1 MNDALRVAL
10 RDTGHT
16 IESLAERVGVD
27 PKTVSRW
34 LLEDRIPHAR
44 HRLTAADALQKNV
57 SDIWPDISRRRALV
71 WFRPWQEIEREAT
84 TLRSY
89 QPLVVPGLLQTE
101 AYARAVLSGG
111 GLIPRSEVERV
122 VAHRMSRQLILQRE
136 EPPRLTVVL
145 DEAVLRRPV
154 GGPAVMREQL
164 LALAESAGQPHIRV
178 YVVPSTVGEYA
189 GINGPFVL
197 ATAEDH
203 RIAGYLDN
211 QLQGQVVSEHD
222 EIAAILAVWENVR
235 GETLSRWQSVD
246 LIREVAESWSA
257 TKPG

>member
-84 TLRSY
+84 TLRWFE
-89 QPLVVPGLLQTE
+89 PNVLPGLLQTE
-101 AYARAVLSGG
+101 AYARAVLAGG
-111 GLIPRSEVERV
+111 GLIPRSEVARLV
-122 VAHRMSRQLILQRE
+122 DHRMSRQLILHRE
-136 EPPRLTVVL
+136 EPPLLTAVL

-164 LALAESAGQPHIRV
+164 LALAEASTQPHIRIH
-178 YVVPSTVGEYA
+178 VVPSTVGEYA
-189 GINGPFVL
+189 GLNGPFII
-197 ATAEDH
+197 ATAPDH

-211 QLQGQVVSEHD
+211 QLQGQVVSEQA
-222 EIAAILAVWENVR
+222 EIAAILAAWENVR
-235 GETLSRWQSVD
+235 GETLSHWQSVD
-246 LIREVAESWSA
+246 LIREVAESWQ
-257 TKPG
+257 

>member
-84 TLRSY
+84 TLRSFESM
-89 QPLVVPGLLQTE
+89 VVPGLLQTE
-101 AYARAVLSGG
+101 AYARAVLAGG
-111 GLIPRSEVERV
+111 GLIPRSEVARLV
-122 VAHRMSRQLILQRE
+122 DHRMSRQLILHRE
-136 EPPRLTVVL
+136 EPPLLTAVL
-145 DEAVLRRPV
+145 DEAVLRR
-154 GGPAVMREQL
+154 R
-164 LALAESAGQPHIRV
+164 SAAR
-178 YVVPSTVGEYA
+178 PSCASNCWHSPRRPPG
-189 GINGPFVL
+189 
-197 ATAEDH
+197 
-203 RIAGYLDN
+203 RISGCMWCRPQWAN
-211 QLQGQVVSEHD
+211 
-222 EIAAILAVWENVR
+222 
-235 GETLSRWQSVD
+235 TL
-246 LIREVAESWSA
+246 E
-257 TKPG
+257 

>member
-16 IESLAERVGVD
+16 IESLAEHVGVD

-44 HRLTAADALQKNV
+44 HRLTAADALRKDV
-57 SDIWPDISRRRALV
+57 SDIWPDISRRRALI
-71 WFRPWQEIEREAT
+71 WFRPWQEIEREAL

-101 AYARAVLSGG
+101 AYAHAVLAGG
-111 GLIPRSEVERV
+111 GQVPRKDVERLL
-122 VAHRMSRQLILQRE
+122 ATRMSRQQILRRE
-136 EPPRLTVVL
+136 DPPLLTAVL

-164 LALAESAGQPHIRV
+164 LALADACAEPHIRV
-178 YVVPSTVGEYA
+178 QVVPSTVGAYA
-189 GINGPFVL
+189 GLNGPFVL
-197 ATAEDH
+197 ATGAEN

-211 QLQGQVVSEHD
+211 QLQGQVVSEQAD
-222 EIAAILAVWENVR
+222 IAAILAAWENVR
-235 GETLSRWQSVD
+235 GETLSHWQSVD
-246 LIREVAESWSA
+246 LIREVAESWS
-257 TKPG
+257 